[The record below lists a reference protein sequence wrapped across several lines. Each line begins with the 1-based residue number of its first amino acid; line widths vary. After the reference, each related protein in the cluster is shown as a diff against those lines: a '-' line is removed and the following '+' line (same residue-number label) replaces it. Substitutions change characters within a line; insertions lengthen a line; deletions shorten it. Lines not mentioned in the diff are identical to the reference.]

1 EDHSHHDRDFE
12 VDYDYFDTNIWPKLA
27 YRIPAFERLKVT
39 SAWAG
44 FYDYNILDQNGII
57 SSHPEIENFYL
68 CNGFSGHGLQQSP
81 AVGRAISELVIDGG
95 FQTIDLSRF
104 SFERFK
110 DNKLIIENNI
120 I

>member
-1 EDHSHHDRDFE
+1 VLVKISLSPPRESKTRL
-12 VDYDYFDTNIWPKLA
+12 VVKL
-27 YRIPAFERLKVT
+27 IFKILKKTQFFLQVT

-57 SSHPEIENFYL
+57 SSHAEIENFYL

-95 FQTIDLSRF
+95 FRTIDLSRF

>member
-1 EDHSHHDRDFE
+1 M
-12 VDYDYFDTNIWPKLA
+12 
-27 YRIPAFERLKVT
+27 
-39 SAWAG
+39 
-44 FYDYNILDQNGII
+44 DQNGII
-57 SSHPEIENFYL
+57 SGHPEIENFYF

-81 AVGRAISELVIDGG
+81 AAGRAVSELIIDKK
-95 FQTIDLSRF
+95 FKNIDLSRF